1 MNRKNY
7 AHRTNKNRTNKRDLK
22 FVLKVFN
29 RYINYLFILQLLL
42 PGNLT
47 GQEAQQ
53 SETGQPIPKPDSLEL
68 AYAAA
73 DTISNVDD
81 TLQSS
86 PSSTLSS
93 PVDYQAADTIESFLD
108 EERIIL
114 KGNAKVIYDDIEL
127 EAAYI
132 DIDFKKNELFAKGKE
147 DTLGNPIGLPLFK
160 EGADVYE
167 SREIRYNFKTKK
179 GIITDVVTEQDGGF
193 LHSRRTKKHPE
204 NIIDLKAGKYT
215 TCDHEHPH
223 YFIAM
228 SKARVIQNDKI
239 VSGPLYLVIE
249 DVPTPIAIPF
259 GFFPFT
265 KEKTSGLIIP
275 RYGESE
281 RRGFSLEDLG
291 YYWALSEYM
300 DLKVVGSIYSKGS
313 YKGTLSSRYKK
324 RYRYSGELSFM
335 LEKIIEGEKGLTDY
349 VNTDAYNLRWSHN
362 QDPKARPNSNFS
374 ANVNL
379 KSTSANRYSTR
390 MDNYLQNTVNSSIN
404 YSHTLPGTPFSFNAQ
419 MRHTL
424 NTRDS
429 TVAMTLPS
437 LNLNMQRI
445 TPFEPKNLNKPPN
458 ILQKIGIT
466 YSSRMENRF
475 TVKEDEL
482 FKKDVVDQF
491 KFGVKHDVGLKT
503 SAKFLKFLNFSPSA
517 NYSER
522 WYFNSIRKKYEES
535 LFVGQDTAFGKKI
548 TDTLAGFNRVYD
560 YSVSAGVNTTLY
572 GLYTFQP
579 YIPVEAIRFV
589 HSPSVSYSYKPNF
602 GLDKFGYYDQVE
614 GKPDETYSYY
624 DNGIYGVPSGPRS
637 GSINLSLGNQV
648 SMKVRTPRD
657 TVSDTKKID
666 LLKTLNFSTNYNIVA
681 DSMNW
686 SPLSMRAS
694 TNLFKKINVQ
704 FSASMDPYALDPI
717 TFNRIDKFQYN
728 VDGKLGRITRAQ
740 IAFNFKLDS
749 KMFEGDEVSE
759 EEQQETVIDYYDYF
773 DIPWSFTL
781 DYKYTFSKPNNTKTV
796 LQTVGLRGNF
806 SVTEKWKVG
815 FRTGYDFENR
825 KMSATTVD
833 ITRDLHCW
841 VMSFH
846 WVPFGERQSYSF
858 TIGVKSSILQDLK
871 YDKRENWYDNA
882 QY

>member
-1 MNRKNY
+1 
-7 AHRTNKNRTNKRDLK
+7 
-22 FVLKVFN
+22 VLKVFI
-29 RYINYLFILQLLL
+29 RYTIYLFLVQILYPVNLL
-42 PGNLT
+42 
-47 GQEAQQ
+47 GQEVPK
-53 SETGQPIPKPDSLEL
+53 SGNSDSIPPVDTSAWTYTKLDSSNIKPDTTKS
-68 AYAAA
+68 
-73 DTISNVDD
+73 T
-81 TLQSS
+81 

-93 PVDYQAADTIESFLD
+93 PVDYQSADTIESFLN
-108 EERIIL
+108 EKRIIL
-114 KGNAKVIYDDIEL
+114 KGDAKVLYGDIEL
-127 EAAYI
+127 TASYI
-132 DIDFKKNELFAKGKE
+132 DIDFNKNEIFAKGKT
-147 DTLGNPIGLPLFK
+147 DSLGNEIGLPIFK
-160 EGADVYE
+160 EGEDLYE

-193 LHSRRTKKHPE
+193 LHSRRTKKHTE

-223 YFIAM
+223 YYIAM

-265 KEKTSGLIIP
+265 KEKTSGLILP

-291 YYWALSEYM
+291 YYWALSDYM

-313 YKGTLSSRYKK
+313 YKGTISSRYKK
-324 RYRYSGELSFM
+324 RYRYSGQLSFM
-335 LEKIIEGEKGLTDY
+335 LEKIIESERGLADY
-349 VNTDAYNLRWSHN
+349 VNTDAYNLTWHHN

-379 KSTSANRYSTR
+379 KSTSANRYSTQ
-390 MDNYLQNTVNSSIN
+390 MNNYLQNTVNSSVN
-404 YSHTLPGTPFSFNAQ
+404 YSHSLPGTPFSFNAQ
-419 MRHTL
+419 LRHTL
-424 NTRDS
+424 NTKDS
-429 TVAMTLPS
+429 SVAMTLPS
-437 LNLNMQRI
+437 VNLNMQRI
-445 TPFEPKNLNKPPN
+445 TPFAPKNSNKPPN
-458 ILQKIGIT
+458 LLQKIGIT
-466 YSSRMENRF
+466 YSSRLENRF

-482 FKKDVVDQF
+482 FKKDVVDEF
-491 KFGVKHDVGLKT
+491 KFGVKHDVGVKT

-517 NYSER
+517 NYTER
-522 WYFNSIRKKYEES
+522 WYFNSLRKKYEGS
-535 LFVGQDTAFGKKI
+535 LFTEGDTVFGKTT
-548 TDTLAGFNRVYD
+548 TDTITGFNRIYD
-560 YSVSAGVNTTLY
+560 YNVSAGVNTTLY
-572 GLYTFQP
+572 GLYTFQS

-589 HSPSVSYSYKPNF
+589 HSPSVSYSYRPNF
-602 GLDKFGYYDQVE
+602 SLDKYGYYDEVE
-614 GKPDETYSYY
+614 GQPNQTYSYY

-637 GSINLSLGNQV
+637 GAINLSLGNQV
-648 SMKVRTPRD
+648 SMKVRTPND
-657 TVSDTKKID
+657 SVSKTKKID

-694 TNLFKKINVQ
+694 TNLFQKVNVQ
-704 FSASMDPYALDPI
+704 FNATMDPYALDPI
-717 TFNRIDKFQYN
+717 TYKRIDKYQFN
-728 VDGKLGRITRAQ
+728 VDGKLGRITRA
-740 IAFNFKLDS
+740 AVSFNFKLDS

-759 EEQQETVIDYYDYF
+759 EEQQRAVVDYYDYF

-781 DYKYTFSKPNNTKTV
+781 NYKYTFSKPQNTKSV
-796 LQTVGLRGNF
+796 IQTVGLRGNF
-806 SVTEKWKVG
+806 SVTDKWKVG
-815 FRTGYDFENR
+815 FRTGYDFERR
-825 KMSATTVD
+825 KMSATTLD

-871 YDKRENWYDNA
+871 YDKRENWYDNG